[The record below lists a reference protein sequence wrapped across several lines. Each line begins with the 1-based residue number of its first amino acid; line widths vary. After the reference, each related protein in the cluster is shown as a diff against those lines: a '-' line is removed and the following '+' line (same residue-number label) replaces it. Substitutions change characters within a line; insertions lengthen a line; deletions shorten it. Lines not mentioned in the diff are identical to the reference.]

1 MNIQPII
8 SDLQR
13 LREMIIGGFETT
25 AFNDSSDFEF
35 LETVKYGDIL
45 MKKLDKKLKS
55 CDEQL

>member
-45 MKKLDKKLKS
+45 MKT
-55 CDEQL
+55 